1 MPVLDEHMK
10 KCSTLLISKETQM
23 KAIYTPTQIAKIKVL
38 MTSNVEDEV
47 KQWNTH
53 SILENS
59 LRVS

>member
-53 SILENS
+53 SILENR